1 MSEALA
7 TTPPP
12 TMTADQVALIK
23 RTIAKGAS
31 DDELRLFLQQ
41 CQRTRLDPFARQIF
55 AVKRWDTEEGRQVMS
70 TQVSIDGLR
79 LIAERTGEYEGQ
91 TKAEWC
97 GRDGKWVEVWISDDL
112 PAAARVGVHRKGFRE
127 PAWGVARFSSYA
139 QRKKDGKLVRMW
151 DRMADVMIAK
161 CAEALALRKAFPHE
175 LSGLYTTD
183 EMAFAEQE
191 APRPPHVDEDGVV
204 DQPELPA
211 ADADSG
217 IDPRSAL
224 DLIDRLKA
232 QIRPTEEGWKKVC
245 RQLCGTEDLRAA
257 IVDPAALDELL
268 TVLQKVA
275 AKDKDALATMR
286 AIVEGP

>member
-1 MSEALA
+1 
-7 TTPPP
+7 
-12 TMTADQVALIK
+12 
-23 RTIAKGAS
+23 
-31 DDELRLFLQQ
+31 
-41 CQRTRLDPFARQIF
+41 
-55 AVKRWDTEEGRQVMS
+55 
-70 TQVSIDGLR
+70 
-79 LIAERTGEYEGQ
+79 
-91 TKAEWC
+91 
-97 GRDGKWVEVWISDDL
+97 
-112 PAAARVGVHRKGFRE
+112 
-127 PAWGVARFSSYA
+127 
-139 QRKKDGKLVRMW
+139 
-151 DRMADVMIAK
+151 MIAK

-275 AKDKDALATMR
+275 AGDKEAKAYIKRL
-286 AIVEGP
+286 VERPS